1 MKPSVLN
8 QLLFAS
14 LAFGLTVG
22 LIFPFYANFFVT
34 WKDGMYGWFFASC
47 LVAGSLIGAANY
59 WFVNT
64 ILVSRLRRIAD
75 IAGEISERNLTHT
88 CNIESHD
95 TVGKIIVAFNKM
107 TENLRSLI
115 GNIGAMSGRVEG
127 DTQDI
132 RAQVDEIRT
141 RFTAQH
147 ESTKEIARAIEHLT
161 VTASDISTTAEQVAE
176 SARGTV
182 GAARSGAQVV
192 AATVAGMN
200 SIQHTVT
207 EASANIDQLGQRSD
221 EIGAIVAVIRG
232 IADQTNL
239 LALNAAIEA
248 ARAGEQGRGFAV
260 VADEVRKLAEKTG
273 SATQEIGQ
281 MIGAIQS
288 QVKQT
293 VLAMQQNQSEVSSG
307 VDRAE
312 QAGQALADILGG
324 IESVS
329 TMMERIAAGAADQ
342 RATVGEIGRQVS
354 AIESGIDSA
363 LERTRMAEASCQHL
377 AEQSATLH
385 TEVGRFR
392 LS

>member
-1 MKPSVLN
+1 MKPSVLR

-14 LAFGLTVG
+14 LAFGLTIG

-34 WKDGMYGWFFASC
+34 WKEGMYGWFFASC
-47 LVAGSLIGAANY
+47 LVAGSLSGVANY

-75 IAGEISERNLTHT
+75 IAGEISERNLTHS
-88 CNIESHD
+88 CEIESHD

-107 TENLRSLI
+107 TENLRGLI
-115 GNIGAMSGRVEG
+115 GNIAGMSGRIEQ

-132 RAQVDEIRT
+132 RTQVDELRT
-141 RFTAQH
+141 RFSAQH
-147 ESTKEIARAIEHLT
+147 DSTKQIAQAIERLT
-161 VTASDISTTAEQVAE
+161 VTSSDISTTAEQVAE
-176 SARGTV
+176 SARSTV
-182 GAARSGAQVV
+182 GAARSGAEVV
-192 AATVAGMN
+192 AATVVGMAT
-200 SIQHTVT
+200 IQHTVT

-273 SATQEIGQ
+273 SATHEIGQ

-293 VLAMQQNQSEVSSG
+293 VLAMQQNQNEVSSG
-307 VDRAE
+307 VSRAE

-329 TMMERIAAGAADQ
+329 TMMERIAAGTADQ
-342 RATVGEIGRQVS
+342 LTTVGEIGRQVN
-354 AIESGIDSA
+354 AIEGVVDSA
-363 LERTRMAEASCQHL
+363 RERALTAEQSCQHL
-377 AEQSATLH
+377 ASESAALYA
-385 TEVGRFR
+385 EIGRFR
-392 LS
+392 IS